1 MDEITNLRCY
11 TYRKGKYYYAA
22 CIDLTLIDRGES
34 RVEAMSKLKENIAD
48 YIAAI
53 AKDGLQEELIP
64 RQAPLSFRLHY
75 YYHWLL
81 SHLVNPVASYRQE
94 RRESGHLFVGVWD
107 GQSLRLVGA

>member
-34 RVEAMSKLKENIAD
+34 RAEAMSKLKKNIAD
-48 YIAAI
+48 YIAAVVE
-53 AKDGLQEELIP
+53 DGLQEELIP
-64 RQAPLSFRLHY
+64 RRAPISSRLHY
-75 YYHWLL
+75 YYHWLF
-81 SHLVNPVASYRQE
+81 SHLADPVASHRQGRQE
-94 RRESGHLFVGVWD
+94 SGRLFMGVWD